1 MKIAFTLPFLVVGLL
16 ALGLSFNEAAAEVG
30 PNNAFILEGSGFA
43 VTDDS
48 IKTTDVD
55 FVMSTGDKSGSRTN
69 ILVEDGF
76 VTLNE
81 DDFIVTDLTGTA
93 LRDDRFIRIS
103 GTIED
108 SFGDEASFRVFGR
121 LIQNS
126 DEGSVYGF
134 TGRLT
139 YEGEEHKIIYTT
151 KLSEL
156 TGTSFAQETSV
167 EETSGGILI
176 HILPGSS
183 NQGTASDYIEA
194 GELRRQIAAI
204 TGTSQLHSGYF
215 FPDRIS
221 IEPGT
226 TITFVNDDSASHRIV
241 SGTGL
246 GQNSRVSQ
254 GQVVICE
261 ERQDK
266 VFESI
271 EGHGSSGSSILPE
284 GDEFRNCTFTF
295 DGRIDTDEIAAGESW
310 TGTFED
316 MGFYRIIDPDYP
328 WMNMVIYAFPDTG
341 SQVIQQAKQGS
352 EQSGN

>member
-1 MKIAFTLPFLVVGLL
+1 MKIVFAIPFFIIGVL
-16 ALGLSFNEAAAEVG
+16 AIGLSFNDAAAEIG

-43 VTDDS
+43 VTDYS
-48 IKTTDVD
+48 IKTTEIDLA
-55 FVMSTGDKSGSRTN
+55 MSTGDKVGSRTN

-76 VTLNE
+76 ITLNE

-126 DEGSVYGF
+126 DEGSVYSF

-156 TGTSFAQETSV
+156 TSTSLVQKTSIKETND
-167 EETSGGILI
+167 GILI

-183 NQGTASDYIEA
+183 NQGIALNYIEI
-194 GELRRQIAAI
+194 GEINRQIQAI
-204 TGTSQLHSGYF
+204 IGDSSIRARYF

-226 TITFVNDDSASHRIV
+226 TVTFVNDDSTSHRIV

-246 GQNSRVSQ
+246 GQHSSVLT
-254 GQVVICE
+254 GKVVICE
-261 ERQDK
+261 TPQED
-266 VFESI
+266 
-271 EGHGSSGSSILPE
+271 LPE
-284 GDEFRNCTFTF
+284 GFSYAGSGCDFTF
-295 DGRIDTDEIAAGESW
+295 DGRIDSGSIEPGDSW
-310 TGTFED
+310 TGTLGEV
-316 MGFYRIIDPDYP
+316 GLYRIIDPGYP
-328 WMNMVIYAFPDTG
+328 WMNIVIYSFPDTG
-341 SQVIQQAKQGS
+341 SQIIQQSSTGA
-352 EQSGN
+352 EQTGN

>member
-1 MKIAFTLPFLVVGLL
+1 MKIASTIPFFIIGVLTI
-16 ALGLSFNEAAAEVG
+16 GLSFNEATAEIG

-48 IKTTDVD
+48 IKTTEINLA
-55 FVMSTGDKSGSRTN
+55 MSTGDRTGSRTN

-93 LRDDRFIRIS
+93 LRNDRFIRIS

-139 YEGEEHKIIYTT
+139 FEGEEHKIIYTT

-156 TGTSFAQETSV
+156 TSTSLVQKTSI
-167 EETSGGILI
+167 EEASSDILI

-183 NQGTASDYIEA
+183 NQGIALNYIEI
-194 GELRRQIAAI
+194 GDINRQIQAI
-204 TGTSQLHSGYF
+204 IGDSSIRARYF

-226 TITFVNDDSASHRIV
+226 TITFVNDDSTSHRIV

-246 GQNSRVSQ
+246 GQHSSALT

-261 ERQDK
+261 TPQ
-266 VFESI
+266 
-271 EGHGSSGSSILPE
+271 
-284 GDEFRNCTFTF
+284 
-295 DGRIDTDEIAAGESW
+295 
-310 TGTFED
+310 ED
-316 MGFYRIIDPDYP
+316 LL
-328 WMNMVIYAFPDTG
+328 
-341 SQVIQQAKQGS
+341 
-352 EQSGN
+352 

>member
-1 MKIAFTLPFLVVGLL
+1 MKIAFTITFLILGVLVI
-16 ALGLSFNEAAAEVG
+16 GLSFDEAVAEIG
-30 PNNAFILEGSGFA
+30 PNEAFILEGSGFA
-43 VTDDS
+43 VTSYS
-48 IKTTDVD
+48 IKTTEINLA
-55 FVMSTGDKSGSRTN
+55 MTTSDKIGSRTN

-93 LRDDRFIRIS
+93 LRNDRFIRIS

-126 DEGSVYGF
+126 DEGAVYGF

-139 YEGEEHKIIYTT
+139 YGGEEHKIIYTT

-156 TGTSFAQETSV
+156 TSTSLVQKTST
-167 EETSGGILI
+167 EETSDGVLI

-183 NQGTASDYIEA
+183 NQGIALNYIEI
-194 GELRRQIAAI
+194 GDIQRQIQAI
-204 TGTSQLHSGYF
+204 TGDSSARARYF

-226 TITFVNDDSASHRIV
+226 TVTFVNNDSTSHQIV

-246 GQNSRVSQ
+246 GQHSRLLS
-254 GQVVICE
+254 GQPVICE
-261 ERQDK
+261 TP
-266 VFESI
+266 
-271 EGHGSSGSSILPE
+271 EGELPE
-284 GDEFRNCTFTF
+284 GFSFVPEGGESKKCDFNF
-295 DGRIDTDEIAAGESW
+295 DGRINSGSIEPGGSW
-310 TGTFED
+310 TITLDD
-316 MGFYRIIDPDYP
+316 MGFYRIIDPGYP
-328 WMNMVIYAFPDTG
+328 WMNIVIYSFPDT
-341 SQVIQQAKQGS
+341 SSEVIRKVGPD
-352 EQSGN
+352 ESGN

>member
-1 MKIAFTLPFLVVGLL
+1 MKIAYAIPFFIIGVLII
-16 ALGLSFNEAAAEVG
+16 GLSFNEAAAEIG

-43 VTDDS
+43 VTDES
-48 IKTTDVD
+48 IKTTEINLA
-55 FVMSTGDKSGSRTN
+55 MTTSDKIGSRTN

-93 LRDDRFIRIS
+93 LRNDRFIRIS
-103 GTIED
+103 GTIEG

-126 DEGSVYGF
+126 DEGAVYGF

-139 YEGEEHKIIYTT
+139 YQGEEHKIIYTT

-156 TGTSFAQETSV
+156 TSTLLAQQTSV

-183 NQGTASDYIEA
+183 SQAIALDYTEI
-194 GELRRQIAAI
+194 GEINRQIQAI
-204 TGTSQLHSGYF
+204 TGDSSIRARYF

-221 IEPGT
+221 TEPGT
-226 TITFVNDDSASHRIV
+226 TVTFVNDDNVPHRIV

-246 GQNSRVSQ
+246 GQHSSVLS

-261 ERQDK
+261 TPQEDL
-266 VFESI
+266 I
-271 EGHGSSGSSILPE
+271 EGDSFAGSGC
-284 GDEFRNCTFTF
+284 DFTF
-295 DGRIDTDEIAAGESW
+295 DGRIDSGSIEPGGSW
-310 TGTFED
+310 TGTLDEV
-316 MGFYRIIDPDYP
+316 GFYRIIDPDHP
-328 WMNMVIYAFPDTG
+328 WMNVVIYSFTDTG
-341 SQVIQQAKQGS
+341 SEVIQQARTGA

>member
-1 MKIAFTLPFLVVGLL
+1 MKIASTIPFFIIGVLTI
-16 ALGLSFNEAAAEVG
+16 GLSFNEATAEIG

-48 IKTTDVD
+48 IKITEIDLA
-55 FVMSTGDKSGSRTN
+55 MSTGDKIGSRTS

-81 DDFIVTDLTGTA
+81 DDFFVTDLTGTA
-93 LRDDRFIRIS
+93 LRNDRFIRIS

-108 SFGDEASFRVFGR
+108 SFNDEASFRVFGR

-126 DEGSVYGF
+126 DAGSVYGF

-139 YEGEEHKIIYTT
+139 FEGEVHKIIYTT

-156 TGTSFAQETSV
+156 TSISLVQKIST
-167 EETSGGILI
+167 EETSDDILI

-183 NQGTASDYIEA
+183 NQGIALSYSEIGDIN
-194 GELRRQIAAI
+194 RQIRDI
-204 TGTSQLHSGYF
+204 TGDSSIRARYF

-226 TITFVNDDSASHRIV
+226 TVTFVNDDSTSHRIV

-246 GQNSRVSQ
+246 GQFSRASQ
-254 GQVVICE
+254 GAFTICE
-261 ERQDK
+261 APVGE
-266 VFESI
+266 
-271 EGHGSSGSSILPE
+271 LPE
-284 GDEFRNCTFTF
+284 GFSFVPEGAESKKCEFSL
-295 DGRIDTDEIAAGESW
+295 DGRIATGELTPGESW
-310 TGTFED
+310 TGTLD
-316 MGFYRIIDPDYP
+316 DAGFYRIIDPNYP
-328 WMNMVIYAFPDTG
+328 WMNMVIYSFPDTG
-341 SQVIQQAKQGS
+341 SKVIQQTDSATQ
-352 EQSGN
+352 QYGN

>member
-1 MKIAFTLPFLVVGLL
+1 MKIAYAIPFLIIGVLTI
-16 ALGLSFNEAAAEVG
+16 GLSFNEAAAEIG

-48 IKTTDVD
+48 IKTTEID
-55 FVMSTGDKSGSRTN
+55 FAMTTSDKTGSRTN
-69 ILVEDGF
+69 ILIEDGF

-81 DDFIVTDLTGTA
+81 DDFIALDLTGTA
-93 LRDDRFIRIS
+93 LRGDRFIRIS

-139 YEGEEHKIIYTT
+139 FGGEEHKIIYTT

-156 TGTSFAQETSV
+156 TSTSLAQQTSVQETS
-167 EETSGGILI
+167 GDILI

-183 NQGTASDYIEA
+183 NQGIASNYIEFGA
-194 GELRRQIAAI
+194 LKSQIEAI
-204 TGTSQLHSGYF
+204 TGDSSARARYF

-226 TITFVNDDSASHRIV
+226 TVTFVNDDSATHRIV

-246 GQNSRVSQ
+246 GQHSRASQ
-254 GQVVICE
+254 GAFLFCE
-261 ERQDK
+261 TPTVE
-266 VFESI
+266 
-271 EGHGSSGSSILPE
+271 LPE
-284 GDEFRNCTFTF
+284 GFSFVPEGTEKDCSFNF
-295 DGRIDTDEIAAGESW
+295 DGRIDTGELTAGESW

-316 MGFYRIIDPDYP
+316 MGFYRIIDPDHP
-328 WMNMVIYAFPDTG
+328 WMNMVIYTFPDTG
-341 SQVIQQAKQGS
+341 SVILQQGNRGS

>member
-1 MKIAFTLPFLVVGLL
+1 MKIAHAIPFLIIG
-16 ALGLSFNEAAAEVG
+16 ALTIGLSFNEAAAEIG

-48 IKTTDVD
+48 IKTTEID
-55 FVMSTGDKSGSRTN
+55 FAMTTSDKTGSRTN
-69 ILVEDGF
+69 ILIEDGF

-81 DDFIVTDLTGTA
+81 DDFIATDLTGTA
-93 LRDDRFIRIS
+93 LRGDRFIRIS

-139 YEGEEHKIIYTT
+139 FGDEEHKIIYTT

-156 TGTSFAQETSV
+156 TSTLLVQQTSV
-167 EETSGGILI
+167 EETSDSILI

-183 NQGTASDYIEA
+183 NQGIAANYIEI
-194 GELRRQIAAI
+194 GEINRQIRAI
-204 TGTSQLHSGYF
+204 TGDASISGRYF

-226 TITFVNDDSASHRIV
+226 TVTFVNNDSATHRIV

-246 GQNSRVSQ
+246 GQHSSVAQ
-254 GQVVICE
+254 GTFTICE
-261 ERQDK
+261 TPVEKLQ
-266 VFESI
+266 
-271 EGHGSSGSSILPE
+271 EGFSFVPE
-284 GDEFRNCTFTF
+284 GTESKKCEFSL
-295 DGRIDTDEIAAGESW
+295 DGRIDTGTLAPDESW
-310 TGTFED
+310 TSTFED
-316 MGFYRIIDPDYP
+316 AGFYRIIDPDYP
-328 WMNMVIYAFPDTG
+328 WMNMVIYTFPDTG
-341 SQVIQQAKQGS
+341 SEILQQAKGKA
-352 EQSGN
+352 EQTGN

>member
-1 MKIAFTLPFLVVGLL
+1 MKIAYAIPFFIIGMLTI
-16 ALGLSFNEAAAEVG
+16 GLSFNEAAAEIG

-48 IKTTDVD
+48 IKTTEINLA
-55 FVMSTGDKSGSRTN
+55 MSTGDKIGSRTN

-93 LRDDRFIRIS
+93 LREDRFIRIS

-108 SFGDEASFRVFGR
+108 SFGAEASFRVFGR

-139 YEGEEHKIIYTT
+139 YGGEEHKIIYTT

-156 TGTSFAQETSV
+156 TSTSLVQKTSI
-167 EETSGGILI
+167 EETSSGILI

-183 NQGTASDYIEA
+183 NQGIALDYIEI
-194 GELRRQIAAI
+194 GEIRNQIQAI
-204 TGTSQLHSGYF
+204 TGDTSLRARYF

-226 TITFVNDDSASHRIV
+226 TVTFVNNDDTSHRIV

-246 GQNSRVSQ
+246 GQHSSVLS

-261 ERQDK
+261 TPQEDIPLG
-266 VFESI
+266 FSYA
-271 EGHGSSGSSILPE
+271 GSGC
-284 GDEFRNCTFTF
+284 DFTF
-295 DGRIDTDEIAAGESW
+295 DGRIDSGSIAPGDSW
-310 TGTFED
+310 TVTLDD
-316 MGFYRIIDPDYP
+316 MGFYRIIDPDHP
-328 WMNMVIYAFPDTG
+328 WMNIVIYSFPDTG
-341 SQVIQQAKQGS
+341 SEVIKQTSSGA
-352 EQSGN
+352 EQTGN

>member
-1 MKIAFTLPFLVVGLL
+1 MKMIFVIPFFIIGVLTI
-16 ALGLSFNEAAAEVG
+16 GLSFNEATAEIG

-43 VTDDS
+43 VTVNS
-48 IKTTDVD
+48 IKTTEIDLA
-55 FVMSTGDKSGSRTN
+55 MTTGDKVGSRTN
-69 ILVEDGF
+69 ILIEDGF

-108 SFGDEASFRVFGR
+108 SFGGEASFRVFGR

-126 DEGSVYGF
+126 DEGAVYGF

-156 TGTSFAQETSV
+156 TSTSSVQKTSV
-167 EETSGGILI
+167 EETSDSILI

-183 NQGTASDYIEA
+183 NQGIALNYIEI
-194 GELRRQIAAI
+194 GEIKRQIQDI
-204 TGTSQLHSGYF
+204 TGSSSIGARYF

-221 IEPGT
+221 IEKGT
-226 TITFVNDDSASHRIV
+226 TVTFVNDDSAPHRIV
-241 SGTGL
+241 SGIGL
-246 GQNSRVSQ
+246 GQHSSVIS
-254 GQVVICE
+254 GKVVICE
-261 ERQDK
+261 TPQED
-266 VFESI
+266 
-271 EGHGSSGSSILPE
+271 LPE
-284 GDEFRNCTFTF
+284 GFSYAGSGCDFTF
-295 DGRIDTDEIAAGESW
+295 DGRIDSGSIEPGDSW
-310 TGTFED
+310 TGTID
-316 MGFYRIIDPDYP
+316 DVGFYRIIDPDYP
-328 WMNMVIYAFPDTG
+328 WMNVIIYSSTDVG
-341 SQVIQQAKQGS
+341 SQILKQSNTGA

>member
-1 MKIAFTLPFLVVGLL
+1 MKITFVIPFFIMGVLTI
-16 ALGLSFNEAAAEVG
+16 GLSFNEAAAEIG

-43 VTDDS
+43 VTVDS
-48 IKTTDVD
+48 IKTTEIDLA
-55 FVMSTGDKSGSRTN
+55 MSTGDKVGSRTN
-69 ILVEDGF
+69 ILIEDGF

-108 SFGDEASFRVFGR
+108 SFGDEATFRVFGK

-126 DEGSVYGF
+126 DEGSIYGF

-156 TGTSFAQETSV
+156 TSTSLVQKTSI
-167 EETSGGILI
+167 EETSSGILI

-183 NQGTASDYIEA
+183 NQGIALNYIEI
-194 GELRRQIAAI
+194 GEINRQIQAI
-204 TGTSQLHSGYF
+204 TGDSSIGARYF

-226 TITFVNDDSASHRIV
+226 TVTFVNNDDTSHRIV

-246 GQNSRVSQ
+246 GQHSSVIS
-254 GQVVICE
+254 GQVLICE
-261 ERQDK
+261 TPQED
-266 VFESI
+266 
-271 EGHGSSGSSILPE
+271 LPE
-284 GDEFRNCTFTF
+284 GSSYRGSGCDFTF
-295 DGRIDTDEIAAGESW
+295 DGRIDSGSIEPGGSW
-310 TGTFED
+310 TGTLDEV
-316 MGFYRIIDPDYP
+316 GFYRIIDPGYP
-328 WMNMVIYAFPDTG
+328 WMNVVIYSFPDTG
-341 SQVIQQAKQGS
+341 SEVIQQASTGA
-352 EQSGN
+352 EQTGN

>member
-1 MKIAFTLPFLVVGLL
+1 MKIAFTIPFLIIGVL
-16 ALGLSFNEAAAEVG
+16 AIGLSFNEAVAEIG

-43 VTDDS
+43 VTEES
-48 IKTTDVD
+48 IKTTEINLA
-55 FVMSTGDKSGSRTN
+55 MTTSDKIGSRTN

-108 SFGDEASFRVFGR
+108 SFGGETSFRVFGR

-126 DEGSVYGF
+126 DEGAVYGF

-139 YEGEEHKIIYTT
+139 FEGEEHKIIYTT

-156 TGTSFAQETSV
+156 TSTSLAQQTSV
-167 EETSGGILI
+167 EETSDDILI

-183 NQGTASDYIEA
+183 NQGIAANYIEI
-194 GELRRQIAAI
+194 GDIKRQITAI
-204 TGTSQLHSGYF
+204 TGDTSLRARYF

-226 TITFVNDDSASHRIV
+226 TVTFVNNDDTSHRIV

-246 GQNSRVSQ
+246 GQFSRASQ
-254 GQVVICE
+254 GSFTICE
-261 ERQDK
+261 TPVE
-266 VFESI
+266 E
-271 EGHGSSGSSILPE
+271 LPE
-284 GDEFRNCTFTF
+284 GFSFVPEGAGSKKCGFSL
-295 DGRIDTDEIAAGESW
+295 DGRIDTGTLAPGESW
-310 TGTFED
+310 TGTLD
-316 MGFYRIIDPDYP
+316 NAGFYRIIDPDYP
-328 WMNMVIYAFPDTG
+328 WMNMVIYSFSDTSSEIIRKVGPD
-341 SQVIQQAKQGS
+341 
-352 EQSGN
+352 QSRN